1 MATLA
6 EIVPSRGTL
15 LTPQLPAS
23 PQPWF
28 EANSPGLRKASNGG
42 QQEAN
47 SLAELK
53 ANSLGLQES
62 NGRGHHE
69 ANSRGQ
75 QEADSLGVHEAKSLA
90 QEIVGRPPSEEEA
103 GSCVVVFSRGQ
114 QPDAEQSCLLAR

>member
-15 LTPQLPAS
+15 LTAQLPAS

-42 QQEAN
+42 QQKAN
-47 SLAELK
+47 SLAE
-53 ANSLGLQES
+53 LGLQES

-114 QPDAEQSCLLAR
+114 QPDAEKSCLLAR